1 MYSTHGIFTNPQPK
15 FCLKRKVGLL
25 RLANHQGLYNGTLD
39 GENNP
44 HGFGSIRYL
53 KGDRFDRFNYTG
65 QWHQGDIG
73 GGGIMYWNNGARSV
87 LHFLH

>member
-1 MYSTHGIFTNPQPK
+1 M
-15 FCLKRKVGLL
+15 GLL
-25 RLANHQGLYNGTLD
+25 RLSNHQGFYNGTLD

-65 QWHQGDIG
+65 QWQQGDIG
-73 GGGIMYWNNGARSV
+73 AGGIMYWNNGARSV
-87 LHFLH
+87 TYTQDTFSWFTYIRNI

>member
-1 MYSTHGIFTNPQPK
+1 M
-15 FCLKRKVGLL
+15 GLL

-87 LHFLH
+87 TFPSYTSAIDRFFYTG